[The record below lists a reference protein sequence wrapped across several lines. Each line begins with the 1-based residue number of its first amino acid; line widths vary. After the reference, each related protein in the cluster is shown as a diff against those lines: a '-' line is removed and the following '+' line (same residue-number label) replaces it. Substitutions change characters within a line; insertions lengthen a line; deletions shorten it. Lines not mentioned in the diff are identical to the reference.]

1 MGFLNTVIIDPVP
14 VHLGQT
20 KEKGDIIDLF
30 NAVLLMFWN
39 SVNFF
44 FSQTENCQWD
54 FLTLQLAF
62 KSTKVLLLWT
72 KISLILDKYGP

>member
-44 FSQTENCQWD
+44 FLSNGKLSMGFFDVAISIQKY
-54 FLTLQLAF
+54 
-62 KSTKVLLLWT
+62 KSSSFVN
-72 KISLILDKYGP
+72 